1 MTLALAAVAASA
13 GEAVAGPNGSS
24 PATPV
29 RSCESLAALSL
40 ANTTIDSAV
49 ADPGGADQP
58 PSCQVHLSV
67 THPPAGDDVN
77 IDIWLPTRT
86 WNGRFQGTGGGGFS
100 GGSPANLPQPL
111 RNGYAAGATDTG
123 HAGAR
128 GSFAL
133 NPDGTLN
140 WQLIKDNA
148 YLAVHEMTVAG
159 KALVR
164 AFYGTAPRYSYFNG
178 CSTGGRQG
186 LIEAQRY
193 AADYDGVAAGSPAIN
208 ATKLRVVQ
216 LWGELVMLRAG
227 NFVAQCK
234 FEAATAAAVQAC
246 DDLDGVHDGV
256 IGDPR
261 QCHFDPSSL
270 VGTPTPCGAITAADA
285 DVMRKIWEGA
295 RTISGGF
302 LWYGLARGASF
313 SGLSDT
319 TTVDGQTVG
328 APSTLTLDW
337 YRYFLLRD
345 PDWDWRAIT
354 PEQFERLFAQSVQ
367 QFSAV
372 TAGDDP
378 DLRAFA
384 AHGGKIVMWHGWS
397 DQLVYPE
404 GSIDY
409 YDRVARAVGGAAKA
423 RKFVRL
429 FMAPGAAHCGGGAG
443 PASADELGA
452 VVRWVEQGEAPATLL
467 AEKRDASGA
476 LTQTRPLCPY
486 PLVARYRGHGSTDD
500 AASFA
505 CKRDFGTERDS

>member
-13 GEAVAGPNGSS
+13 SEAVAGPNGSS
-24 PATPV
+24 GATPV

-49 ADPGGADQP
+49 ADPGGGDQP

-100 GGSPANLPQPL
+100 GGSPANLPEPL

-140 WQLIKDNA
+140 WQLIEDNG

-164 AFYGTAPRYSYFNG
+164 AFYGTGPRYSYFNG

-193 AADYDGVAAGSPAIN
+193 ADDYDGVAAGSPAIN

-216 LWGELVMLRAG
+216 LWGELVMLRAR

-234 FEAATAAAVQAC
+234 FEAAAAGELDVKIRRPSRLATGVARTTEQLFAVGYAACFEAAMLLAASLKLGAELAVELPSIEDRVQA
-246 DDLDGVHDGV
+246 VE
-256 IGDPR
+256 
-261 QCHFDPSSL
+261 L
-270 VGTPTPCGAITAADA
+270 VRVAHGSAGTPRP
-285 DVMRKIWEGA
+285 
-295 RTISGGF
+295 
-302 LWYGLARGASF
+302 
-313 SGLSDT
+313 
-319 TTVDGQTVG
+319 
-328 APSTLTLDW
+328 P
-337 YRYFLLRD
+337 
-345 PDWDWRAIT
+345 
-354 PEQFERLFAQSVQ
+354 
-367 QFSAV
+367 
-372 TAGDDP
+372 
-378 DLRAFA
+378 A
-384 AHGGKIVMWHGWS
+384 AHRCRDHRQRRGRRGRH
-397 DQLVYPE
+397 QA
-404 GSIDY
+404 
-409 YDRVARAVGGAAKA
+409 RVNR
-423 RKFVRL
+423 
-429 FMAPGAAHCGGGAG
+429 
-443 PASADELGA
+443 
-452 VVRWVEQGEAPATLL
+452 
-467 AEKRDASGA
+467 
-476 LTQTRPLCPY
+476 
-486 PLVARYRGHGSTDD
+486 
-500 AASFA
+500 
-505 CKRDFGTERDS
+505 